1 MKVGALWLKVGQCNR
16 IQKFLYD
23 FSQYFTILNSL
34 CNAFPFHTIHSH
46 LFGSSLLFSAFSKT
60 FQKRIHCVAMN
71 SVYVYISHIYTTLV
85 YTTIEPR
92 VVHKASCWM
101 AATSAAIFTYCEKK
115 SLHLLKP
122 AAQQYILH
130 SIGTYQKI
138 AKEWVRVG
146 RK

>member
-1 MKVGALWLKVGQCNR
+1 MVGSGTRVLGKSHSLLSNSKTFRNN
-16 IQKFLYD
+16 FH
-23 FSQYFTILNSL
+23 TLNPL

-60 FQKRIHCVAMN
+60 FQKRIYCVAMN
-71 SVYVYISHIYTTLV
+71 SVCVYVYIYRIYTTLV

-122 AAQQYILH
+122 AA
-130 SIGTYQKI
+130 
-138 AKEWVRVG
+138 
-146 RK
+146 